1 MRFFPLFFIIQAC
14 SWSSVIALSVPMK
27 ARYACACRIAPL
39 KAVDSSLL
47 VDASYNLAGGSLALA
62 TTSAFL
68 QNAFKD
74 KGNAYLN
81 ILSGKLNIFKY
92 LLGLF
97 GLFLT
102 FQTTTLRF
110 QFSDTGFSLVKADG
124 SSIGDNIVVGGKNE
138 WAYDSF
144 VNYDF
149 LPGEDFPVLVYFKE
163 TQTPREAWVE
173 TPIIV
178 DKAEGQQHFFP
189 AIANVQQLKQNFE
202 SHGCT
207 KIPKSEVELDVTK
220 KIVL

>member
-1 MRFFPLFFIIQAC
+1 M
-14 SWSSVIALSVPMK
+14 ALSVPMK
-27 ARYACACRIAPL
+27 ARHAYRTAPL
-39 KAVDSSLL
+39 KAVDGSLL
-47 VDASYNLAGGSLALA
+47 IDASYNLAGGSLAIA
-62 TTSAFL
+62 TTSSIL
-68 QNAFKD
+68 QTAFKD
-74 KGNAYLN
+74 KQNAYLSN
-81 ILSGKLNIFKY
+81 LSGKLNIVKY

-97 GLFLT
+97 GAFLT
-102 FQTTTLRF
+102 FQTATIRF

-163 TQTPREAWVE
+163 TQTPRDAWVE

-178 DKAEGQQHFFP
+178 DKAVGQQHFFP

-202 SHGCT
+202 SHGCK
-207 KIPKSEVELDVTK
+207 KIPKGEVELDVTK
-220 KIVL
+220 KMVL